1 MQDLVYGLPRI
12 YLPGT
17 SVNNASLALFDKKF
31 IGNSSPAVRLPAVK
45 LVERNEER
53 NEGMRRT
60 TLLVAMVASVCI
72 SYLRWF

>member
-1 MQDLVYGLPRI
+1 
-12 YLPGT
+12 
-17 SVNNASLALFDKKF
+17 LALFDKKF

-45 LVERNEER
+45 RVERNEER